1 MELQNFR
8 SSSFSTDGA
17 IYIPK
22 AAITLG
28 EFANVEPN
36 HWPLLSVTFRRL
48 AMPFVGCHQNIV
60 GITSADVTLK
70 VPLNSNNWRPA
81 VSRQVFDMCGW

>member
-1 MELQNFR
+1 MEP
-8 SSSFSTDGA
+8 D
-17 IYIPK
+17 
-22 AAITLG
+22 
-28 EFANVEPN
+28 

-48 AMPFVGCHQNIV
+48 AVPFVGCRQNIV

-70 VPLNSNNWRPA
+70 VPLNSNNCRPA